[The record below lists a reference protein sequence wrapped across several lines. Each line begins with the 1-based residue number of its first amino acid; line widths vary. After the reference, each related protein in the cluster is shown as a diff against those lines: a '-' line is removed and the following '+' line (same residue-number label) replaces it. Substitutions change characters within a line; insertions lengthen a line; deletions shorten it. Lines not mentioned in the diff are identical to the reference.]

1 MSFLTCFSMVLWTM
15 SLFRLRRRRLRD
27 FSCIPW
33 FPPAL
38 ERRTR
43 PFPVTLNRFEAALF
57 VFIFGMTGSR
67 FRSEMAA
74 ARKARAV
81 EGHRDAEGSGVMVA
95 GGGFVKRG
103 ALPASQEGRVR
114 RA

>member
-1 MSFLTCFSMVLWTM
+1 MVLWTM
-15 SLFRLRRRRLRD
+15 SLLRLRRRRLRD

-57 VFIFGMTGSR
+57 VFIFGMTALAHAPRWPPRETHGQLR
-67 FRSEMAA
+67 ATGMRKGAA
-74 ARKARAV
+74 LWSAP
-81 EGHRDAEGSGVMVA
+81 ENLSSG
-95 GGGFVKRG
+95 GQGPR
-103 ALPASQEGRVR
+103 
-114 RA
+114 

>member
-43 PFPVTLNRFEAALF
+43 PLPVTLNRFAAALF
-57 VFIFGMTGSR
+57 VFIFGMTALVFAPR
-67 FRSEMAA
+67 LAA
-74 ARKARAV
+74 AREARRFEPAGC
-81 EGHRDAEGSGVMVA
+81 EREAGYGRC
-95 GGGFVKRG
+95 GGGC
-103 ALPASQEGRVR
+103 Q
-114 RA
+114 